1 VFQFTYL
8 LGNLLTDEASISLS
22 RPLIAVVAV
31 VASLTVIA
39 VIGVIVYRYFVCNG
53 KRHEFSPVQVS
64 YAVTLLS
71 APELEVTRK

>member
-1 VFQFTYL
+1 MFQFTYL

-39 VIGVIVYRYFVCNG
+39 VIGVIVYFVYNG